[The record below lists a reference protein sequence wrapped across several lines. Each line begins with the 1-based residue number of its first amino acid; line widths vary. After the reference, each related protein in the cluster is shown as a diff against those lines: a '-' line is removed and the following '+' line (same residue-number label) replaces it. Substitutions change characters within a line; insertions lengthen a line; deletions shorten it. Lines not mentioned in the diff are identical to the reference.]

1 MKVVLFGNHQTVVA
15 ELAGCKAAAANT
27 QIVVANIAA
36 IATITVADRRS
47 IVAANITTANNC
59 LRTKGNLPLGNLGHV
74 LD

>member
-1 MKVVLFGNHQTVVA
+1 MKVVLFGNHQTVIA
-15 ELAGCKAAAANT
+15 ELAGYKAAANT